1 MTHITS
7 LPEVILQV
15 ICESWLSMQEL
26 AFLDVAFSCHTSRS
40 MFLGT
45 LQQTSLDA
53 QSIFTYMDEVEQVP
67 KWFKDATLF
76 SCLNWLVARKCKLR
90 QPLKISASLT
100 SHAFVS
106 KLVSGSTEHVIDG
119 VRIGIYDGMVDSLY
133 FYAGRQALPAFAEVD
148 CLDTS
153 SLDNVILLRLNF
165 ALKIFPSLARIILL
179 DVDLFFGR
187 ALGRILESI
196 ASTNAS
202 VMMPN
207 MEVLFLH
214 SKTLIDPSSLFI
226 NHLDR
231 FSVYENFDVFTHM
244 SFTGDI
250 EAEEARPFVSRIKH
264 LRFVKKCGFDIDSA
278 CLVRAKS
285 LQSLHFPSCPLPIV
299 TKLLAELPDLK
310 EVIHKSFY
318 CNLALPQPVLTID
331 EFYDDR
337 QHQQL
342 QALVAVLPP
351 IHTLKLPSHDKALET
366 YDQTHLP
373 PLASIFETQFLHV
386 RRLEIDRTLWTHF
399 PDIVSGLVCLEE
411 FVCVS
416 GRSIGRH
423 NRVTAD
429 NRYTAL
435 LALSSCAA
443 TLRTVNLEAYG
454 GTMMEKEV
462 ICLVRALPGL
472 TSLACRLSKAA
483 NTSLLLTALQGKV
496 WEYLGLCF
504 LPLKDIVYAVESLGL
519 AFKKIK
525 FCDTSVDF
533 SGKTASCLG
542 HGRVPIPLSSLK
554 EELMRLEKLREETRQ
569 LRDAQAQEAVDLRLK
584 GDMEKFREQR
594 LWQRRV
600 MLHD

>member
-15 ICESWLSMQEL
+15 ICESWLRMQEL
-26 AFLDVAFSCHTSRS
+26 AFLDIAFSCHTSRS

-53 QSIFTYMDEVEQVP
+53 QSIFTYMDDVEHVP

-106 KLVSGSTEHVIDG
+106 KLNSDSTEHVIDG
-119 VRIGIYDGMVDSLY
+119 VRIGTYDGMVDSLY
-133 FYAGRQALPAFAEVD
+133 FYAGRQALPAFAKGD

-153 SLDNVILLRLNF
+153 SLDTVILLRFNF

-179 DVDLFFGR
+179 DKELFFGR
-187 ALGRILESI
+187 ALVRMLESI
-196 ASTNAS
+196 AITNSS

-207 MEVLFLH
+207 LEVLFLH
-214 SKTLIDPSSLFI
+214 GKAMIDPCSAFL
-226 NHLDR
+226 NYLDR
-231 FSVYENFDVFTHM
+231 FSVFEDFEVFMRM
-244 SFTGDI
+244 SFTADI
-250 EAEEARPFVSRIKH
+250 EELEASPFVSRIKH
-264 LRFVKKCGFDIDSA
+264 LK
-278 CLVRAKS
+278 
-285 LQSLHFPSCPLPIV
+285 
-299 TKLLAELPDLK
+299 KLLAELPDLK
-310 EVIHKSFY
+310 EVIHKNFY
-318 CNLALPQPVLTID
+318 CNLALPLPVLTID
-331 EFYDDR
+331 EFSDER
-337 QHQQL
+337 QHPQL
-342 QALVAVLPP
+342 QSLVAVLPP
-351 IHTLKLPSHDKALET
+351 IHTLKLPSLLLERHDQA
-366 YDQTHLP
+366 HLS
-373 PLASIFETQFLHV
+373 PLVSILETQFLHV

-462 ICLVRALPGL
+462 MGLVRALPGL
-472 TSLACRLSKAA
+472 TSLAFHLSKAA

-496 WEYLGLCF
+496 WEYLGLGF
-504 LPLKDIVYAVESLGL
+504 LPLKDIVDAVESLGL

-554 EELMRLEKLREETRQ
+554 EELVRLEKLKEETRQ
-569 LRDAQAQEAVDLRLK
+569 LRDVQAQEAVDLRLK

-600 MLHD
+600 MLHE